1 LKTQTELALRQPQL
15 ADVQANLRQ
24 LQTATERM
32 TRLVNQLLSL
42 ARAEPG
48 AKREHPVERL
58 DLARVAR
65 QATTEWVPRALA
77 RKIDLGFDRGDS
89 AAWIEGNAFLL
100 QEMLANLIDNA
111 IRYTQQGGQVTV
123 RVAVGPDAV
132 ALSVEDNG
140 PGIPELER
148 ERVFERF
155 YRVLGT
161 RVEGCGLGLAI
172 VREIA
177 LSHRAEVTL
186 AAGAG
191 GQGTMARVA
200 FPRADLKDVNRD
212 S

>member
-1 LKTQTELALRQPQL
+1 
-15 ADVQANLRQ
+15 
-24 LQTATERM
+24 M
-32 TRLVNQLLSL
+32 
-42 ARAEPG
+42 
-48 AKREHPVERL
+48 
-58 DLARVAR
+58 
-65 QATTEWVPRALA
+65 PRALA

-89 AAWIEGNAFLL
+89 AAWVEGNAFLL

-177 LSHRAEVTL
+177 LSHRADVTL

-191 GQGTMARVA
+191 GQGTIARVA
-200 FPRADLKDVNRD
+200 FPRAD
-212 S
+212 